1 MLTTKIFS
9 TASAVLIAL
18 SFSSAHAAGRKSD
31 EAKVTLQ
38 DMEMYAVDAAD
49 RASDLVQ
56 ISLSSQLSRD
66 SHSWRLMAI
75 KDDINKMGREI
86 ESLEAEHDSLPKWE
100 QQASDKA
107 LPLLKDAAASTQS
120 AIEFMTENPEQVW
133 TLSYRGYADT
143 IFRDSDQ
150 IAKTLRDYLK
160 YAKAQQVEQNLAL
173 GGN

>member
-18 SFSSAHAAGRKSD
+18 SISSAHAAGPKSD
-31 EAKVTLQ
+31 DAKETLQ
-38 DMEMYAVDAAD
+38 DMEMHAADAAD
-49 RASDLVQ
+49 RAADLAQ

-75 KDDINKMGREI
+75 RDDVNKMGREI
-86 ESLEAEHDSLPKWE
+86 ETLEAERDSLPKWE
-100 QQASDKA
+100 QQASDKT
-107 LPLLKDAAASTQS
+107 LPLLKEAAASTQS
-120 AIEFMTENPEQVW
+120 AIEYLTENPEQLW
-133 TLSYRGYADT
+133 TPSYRGYADT

-160 YAKAQQVEQNLAL
+160 YPRAQQVEQNLGL
-173 GGN
+173 GN